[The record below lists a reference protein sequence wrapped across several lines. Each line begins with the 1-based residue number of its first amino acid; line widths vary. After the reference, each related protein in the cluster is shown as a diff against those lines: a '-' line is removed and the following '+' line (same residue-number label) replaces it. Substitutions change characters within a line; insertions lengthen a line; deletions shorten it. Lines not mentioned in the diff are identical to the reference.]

1 MIKMKLFLLGT
12 ALMLGTLLQVNG
24 QELTVKWSDQ
34 IQQKNAQDGF
44 FSYFLGEN
52 DKYLYAYFK
61 KLGRKERYKIVAF
74 DKKTMK
80 RASAAEV
87 IGYPSTAKDER
98 QYKNF
103 SYYKTIIYDNAIYAF
118 FKTSDR
124 KSNKILV
131 RVFSPELKEKKGL
144 TLVTSQP
151 TKESRKN
158 KEAYSFIIGNPKLN
172 KVLIGV
178 EKEAVPDSEIK
189 LEYKILNED
198 FTFSTANQVELP
210 VVYKSGGLFRAASD
224 GLSSAYTFGDD
235 GNVHFRTTI
244 SLSKEEAKDLKND
257 YDNKREYRD
266 NLSYSLIGSINP
278 ENNKIKT
285 LPIKTEGKR
294 LFSTYRMVTANDTRL
309 YGYFSDFDKDKR
321 GYEMHGLFYA
331 TLNENYEIENMSFS
345 YFEKKLIRQMFKND
359 VNQQDGGRKG
369 GCCLI
374 GGSGTTHAEEG
385 TMNSKYEIEQAIA
398 GEDGSVYLFTSIMHN
413 YTRRVCTTDANGNQT
428 CRDIPYCNKENV
440 TIFKLNKAGEIVWGS
455 NHDRFRKYSGW
466 YIYDVEV
473 IHDDKGFYVTY
484 GDIKNIQARKLWFQF
499 WKKIDHTNPLEYIY
513 VNEKSG
519 KIKTKVLKV
528 NQPNTPASEVKHIS
542 PTQITQIDNKLYVNS
557 STSFVSPIGYPVFC
571 LGGCMIPSLMNT
583 FRRANSYFGVLEP
596 VKK

>member
-1 MIKMKLFLLGT
+1 MIKMKQFLLGA
-12 ALMLGTLLQVNG
+12 ALMLGTLWQVNG

-52 DKYLYAYFK
+52 DKYLYAYFR

-80 RASAAEV
+80 RKSAAEV
-87 IGYPSTAKDER
+87 IGYPSTAKDEKK
-98 QYKNF
+98 YKNF
-103 SYYKTIIYDNAIYAF
+103 SYYKTIIYDNALYAF

-158 KEAYSFIIGNPKLN
+158 KEAYSFILGNPKLN

-210 VVYKSGGLFRAASD
+210 VVYKAGGLFRAASD
-224 GLSSAYTFGDD
+224 GLSSTYTFGDD
-235 GNVHFRTTI
+235 GNLHFRTTI
-244 SLSKEEAKDLKND
+244 SLSKEEAKELKNN
-257 YDNKREYRD
+257 YDNKSEYRD

-278 ENNKIKT
+278 ENNNIKT

-294 LFSTYRMVTANDTRL
+294 LFSTYRMVTENDTRL

-345 YFEKKLIRQMFKND
+345 YFDKKLIRQMFKND
-359 VNQQDGGRKG
+359 GNQQDGGKKG
-369 GCCLI
+369 GCCLFP
-374 GGSGTTHAEEG
+374 GSGSTHAEDG
-385 TMNSKYEIEQAIA
+385 TMNRSYEIEQAIA
-398 GEDGSVYLFTSIMHN
+398 SDDGSVYLFTSIMNN
-413 YTRRVCTTDANGNQT
+413 YSVTTCSTDANGNQT
-428 CRDIPYCNKENV
+428 CTTRYYCDKENV
-440 TIFKLNKAGEIVWGS
+440 TIFKLDKEGNIVWGS
-455 NHDRFRKYSGW
+455 NYDRFKKYSGTS
-466 YIYDVEV
+466 IYDVDV
-473 IHDDKGFYVTY
+473 IHDDKGFYITY
-484 GDIKNIQARKLWFQF
+484 GTVKNTKAKKRWYQV
-499 WKKIDHTNPLEYIY
+499 WKTVDFTNPMEYIY
-513 VNEKSG
+513 VNSKDG
-519 KIKTKVLKV
+519 KIKVKELKV
-528 NQPNTPASEVKHIS
+528 NKPNTPKKEAKYVDAVR
-542 PTQITQIDNKLYVNS
+542 ITQIDNKLYVNS
-557 STSFVSPIGYPVFC
+557 TSNFFSPTVIPLAC
-571 LGGCMIPSLMNT
+571 IGGCVYPPLLNSAV
-583 FRRANSYFGVLEP
+583 RANSYFGVLEP